1 MKKILVEAH
10 RGYSA
15 KYPENTL
22 LAFEAAMD
30 LGVDGVEFDIWLSK
44 DNVPMVFHD
53 GGLMRTCGVEG
64 HVKDMTAEEARKV
77 SAHYP
82 KKFADQYAGHE
93 KVHIPTLAELLELRA
108 KKRPDLLLGVELK
121 QTNQEY
127 VDTIVEVLKQYDVL
141 EYCCFFSYDAG
152 VVKYLAEAHHVR
164 TMGFPD
170 FQMRNYQP
178 DTYSY
183 YDEFCVSVALAKSE
197 VFPIYA
203 AKGLPLQMYI
213 ADTAEDAAVC
223 IEKGAGLIM
232 ANDPVPLLTVL
243 GRL

>member
-1 MKKILVEAH
+1 MKKVLVEAH

-53 GGLMRTCGVEG
+53 GGFMRTCGLEG
-64 HVKDMTAEEARKV
+64 HIKNVTAEEARKV

-82 KKFADQYAGHE
+82 QKFGDQFVGQN
-93 KVHIPTLAELLELRA
+93 VHIPTLAELLELRA

-121 QTNQEY
+121 QTNPEY

-152 VVKYLAEAHHVR
+152 VVQYLAEVHHVR

-170 FQMRNYQP
+170 FQMRRFQP
-178 DTYSY
+178 DTYSH
-183 YDEFCVSVALAKSE
+183 YDEFCISVAIAKSE
-197 VFPIYA
+197 IFPIYA
-203 AKGLPLQMYI
+203 AKGKPLQMYL
-213 ADTAEDAAVC
+213 ADTEQDAALC
-223 IEKGAGLIM
+223 IEKGAHLVM
-232 ANDPVPLLTVL
+232 ANDPVPLLKVL
-243 GRL
+243 GRM